1 MSPKI
6 SGVNRKDL
14 VIKAKK
20 LKIREASKLS
30 IKGLED
36 AVNKAIRKR
45 NSQKIYNKITQQLS
59 LGREELEWLKKLC
72 DMSDNDLQNIARL
85 RRIIDHATMKR
96 KILFILC

>member
-6 SGVNRKDL
+6 RGVNRKDL

-59 LGREELEWLKKLC
+59 LGREELEWLKKLS

>member
-6 SGVNRKDL
+6 RGVNRKDL

-30 IKGLED
+30 IKGLKD

-85 RRIIDHATMKR
+85 RRIIDHSTMKR

>member
-1 MSPKI
+1 MLLIKLLE
-6 SGVNRKDL
+6 N
-14 VIKAKK
+14 VIHK
-20 LKIREASKLS
+20 
-30 IKGLED
+30 
-36 AVNKAIRKR
+36 N
-45 NSQKIYNKITQQLS
+45 IYNKITQQLS

>member
-6 SGVNRKDL
+6 RGVNRKDL

-45 NSQKIYNKITQQLS
+45 NSQKYI
-59 LGREELEWLKKLC
+59 
-72 DMSDNDLQNIARL
+72 
-85 RRIIDHATMKR
+85 
-96 KILFILC
+96 

>member
-6 SGVNRKDL
+6 RGVNRKDL

-30 IKGLED
+30 TKGLED